1 MHSYNTHLADI
12 YEKPNSKRLEH
23 LYNRLFKNIPTTV
36 TFSDNFEMDSL
47 KAIEE
52 HFDIFSSD
60 ITVVGS
66 RFVEENVWVG
76 KEGEYKDILLHSSYR
91 SPDGDHPMLGAVY
104 GNSVKKEDIDSMHVS
119 VRAACKDREEA
130 KRLCDLLLP
139 FKLQLKNKIYM
150 LTASYGELNLSPLPT
165 MDVNSNLALNYGS
178 EFEAFHEKL
187 MDSLKTKT
195 SGLYLFSGPPGT
207 GKSSYIKY
215 LTTCD
220 IGRKIVY
227 IPGGM
232 IEQLVSPEMVPLLV
246 ENKNI
251 ILVIE
256 DAEKALISREVSA
269 NTDMVQTVLN
279 LTSGFLGD
287 AANVSIIATFNT
299 SKDNIDSALL
309 RKGRLKLSYEFDKL
323 SLDDT
328 IKLAESLG
336 LNTSGITEGMTLA
349 DIYHMEEQPGYEKPE
364 EKRVGFF

>member
-1 MHSYNTHLADI
+1 MHSYNNNLADI

-23 LYNRLFKNIPTTV
+23 LYNKLFTIIPTTV
-36 TFSDNFEMDSL
+36 SFSDNFEMNSL

-52 HFDIFSSD
+52 YFDIFTSD

-66 RFVEENVWVG
+66 RLVEENVWVG
-76 KEGEYKDILLHSSYR
+76 KGTYNDILLHTSYR
-91 SPDGDHPMLGAVY
+91 SADGDHPLLGAAY
-104 GNSVKKEDIDSMHVS
+104 GNIKKEDLDSMHVS
-119 VRAACKDREEA
+119 VRAACKNKEEA
-130 KRLCDLLLP
+130 KLLCDLLLP
-139 FKLQLKNKIYM
+139 HKLQLKNKIYM
-150 LTASYGELNLSPLPT
+150 LTANYGELSLSPLPT
-165 MDVNSNLALNYGS
+165 MNVNNDLALNYGV
-178 EFEAFHEKL
+178 EFEDFHTKL
-187 MDSLKTKT
+187 IDSLKTKT

-215 LTTCD
+215 LTSCD

-256 DAEKALISREVSA
+256 DAEKALISREISA

-299 SKDNIDSALL
+299 SKENIDPALL

-323 SLDDT
+323 SLKDS
-328 IKLAESLG
+328 IKLAEALG

-349 DIYHMEEQPGYEKPE
+349 EIYHMEEQPGYMQPE
-364 EKRVGFF
+364 EKRVGFR

>member
-1 MHSYNTHLADI
+1 MHIYNAQLADI
-12 YEKPNSKRLEH
+12 YEKPNAKRLEY
-23 LYNRLFKNIPTTV
+23 LYNKLFEAIPTTV

-52 HFDIFSSD
+52 NFDIFTSD

-66 RFVEENVWVG
+66 RLVEENVWVG
-76 KEGEYKDILLHSSYR
+76 KEGTIYEDILLHSSYR
-91 SPDGDHPMLGAVY
+91 SPDGDHPMLGTVY
-104 GNSVKKEDIDSMHVS
+104 GNVKKEDIDSMHVS
-119 VRAACKDREEA
+119 VRAACKDKEEA
-130 KRLCDLLLP
+130 KLLCDLLLP
-139 FKLQLKNKIYM
+139 HKLQLKNKIYM
-150 LTASYGELNLSPLPT
+150 LTATYGELSLSPLPT
-165 MDVNSNLALNYGS
+165 LETSSNLALNYGAA
-178 EFEAFHEKL
+178 FESFHEKL
-187 MDSLKTKT
+187 IESLKTKT

-215 LTTCD
+215 LTGCD

-299 SKDNIDSALL
+299 SKENIDSALL

-323 SLDDT
+323 SLEDT

-336 LNTSGITEGMTLA
+336 LNTATITDGMTLA

>member
-1 MHSYNTHLADI
+1 MHIYNKQLADI
-12 YEKPNSKRLEH
+12 YEKPNAKRLEY
-23 LYNRLFKNIPTTV
+23 LYNKLFETIPTTV

-52 HFDIFSSD
+52 NFDIFTSD
-60 ITVVGS
+60 ITVVGL
-66 RFVEENVWVG
+66 RLVEENVWVG
-76 KEGEYKDILLHSSYR
+76 KEGTIYEDILLHSSYR
-91 SPDGDHPMLGAVY
+91 SPDGDHPMLGTVY
-104 GNSVKKEDIDSMHVS
+104 GNVKKEDLDSMHVS
-119 VRAACKDREEA
+119 VRAACQDKEKA
-130 KRLCDLLLP
+130 KLLCDLLLP
-139 FKLQLKNKIYM
+139 HKLQLKNKIYM
-150 LTASYGELNLSPLPT
+150 LTASYGELSLSPLPT
-165 MDVNSNLALNYGS
+165 MEVSSNLALNYGA
-178 EFEAFHEKL
+178 EFESFHDKL
-187 MDSLKTKT
+187 IDSLKTKT

-215 LTTCD
+215 LTSCD

-328 IKLAESLG
+328 VKLAESLG

>member
-1 MHSYNTHLADI
+1 MHSYNNDLADI
-12 YEKPNSKRLEH
+12 YEKPNAKRLEH
-23 LYNRLFKNIPTTV
+23 LYNRLFQNIPTTV

-52 HFDIFSSD
+52 HFDIFASD

-66 RFVEENVWVG
+66 RLVEENVWVG
-76 KEGEYKDILLHSSYR
+76 KEGVYKDILLHSSYR
-91 SPDGDHPMLGAVY
+91 SPDGDHPMLG
-104 GNSVKKEDIDSMHVS
+104 SVFGASIKKEEIDSLHVS

-130 KRLCDLLLP
+130 KLLCDLLLP

-150 LTASYGELNLSPLPT
+150 LTASYGELSLSPLPT
-165 MDVNSNLALNYGS
+165 MEVNGNLALNYGAD
-178 EFEAFHEKL
+178 FEDFHDKII
-187 MDSLKTKT
+187 DSLKTKT

-256 DAEKALISREVSA
+256 DAEKALISRETSS

-299 SKDNIDSALL
+299 SRDNIDSALL
-309 RKGRLKLSYEFDKL
+309 RKGRLKLSYEFNKL
-323 SLDDT
+323 SLADT
-328 IKLAESLG
+328 ITLAKSLN
-336 LNTSGITEGMTLA
+336 LNTSGIVEGMTLA
-349 DIYHMEEQPGYEKPE
+349 DIYHMEEQPGYTPPVE
-364 EKRVGFF
+364 ERIGFR

>member
-1 MHSYNTHLADI
+1 MHSYNTHLANI
-12 YEKPNSKRLEH
+12 YEKPNAKRLEH
-23 LYNRLFKNIPTTV
+23 LYNKLFETIPTTV
-36 TFSDNFEMDSL
+36 GFSDNFEMACLD
-47 KAIEE
+47 AIKE
-52 HFDIFSSD
+52 HFDIFTSD

-76 KEGEYKDILLHSSYR
+76 KKGTYTDILLHSSYR
-91 SPDGDHPMLGAVY
+91 SPDGDHPMLGSVY
-104 GNSVKKEDIDSMHVS
+104 NNVKKEDIDSMHIS
-119 VRAACKDREEA
+119 VRAACKNKEEA
-130 KRLCDLLLP
+130 KLLCDLLLP
-139 FKLQLKNKIYM
+139 HKLQLKNKIYM
-150 LTASYGELNLSPLPT
+150 LTASYGELSLSPLPT
-165 MDVNSNLALNYGS
+165 MEVNGNLALNYGA
-178 EFEAFHEKL
+178 EFEAFHEKI

-299 SKDNIDSALL
+299 SKDNIDQALL

-336 LNTSGITEGMTLA
+336 LNTSGVNEGMTLA

>member
-1 MHSYNTHLADI
+1 MHSYNTLLANI
-12 YEKPNSKRLEH
+12 YEKPNAKRLEH
-23 LYNRLFKNIPTTV
+23 LYNKLFETIPTTV
-36 TFSDNFEMDSL
+36 GFSDNFEMGCL
-47 KAIEE
+47 EAIKE
-52 HFDIFSSD
+52 HFDIFTSD

-76 KEGEYKDILLHSSYR
+76 RKGTYRDILMHSSYR
-91 SPDGDHPMLGAVY
+91 SSDGDHPMLGSVY
-104 GNSVKKEDIDSMHVS
+104 NNVKKEDIDSMHVS
-119 VRAACKDREEA
+119 VRAACKNKEEA
-130 KRLCDLLLP
+130 KLLCDLLLP
-139 FKLQLKNKIYM
+139 HKLQLKNKIYM
-150 LTASYGELNLSPLPT
+150 LTASYGDLSLSPLPT
-165 MDVNSNLALNYGS
+165 MEVNGNLALNYGS
-178 EFEAFHEKL
+178 EFEAFHEKI

-299 SKDNIDSALL
+299 SKDNIDPALL

-336 LNTSGITEGMTLA
+336 LNTSGVNEGMTLA

>member
-1 MHSYNTHLADI
+1 MHSYNTLLANI
-12 YEKPNSKRLEH
+12 YEKPNAKRLEH
-23 LYNRLFKNIPTTV
+23 LYNILFETIPTTV

-66 RFVEENVWVG
+66 RLVEENVWVG
-76 KEGEYKDILLHSSYR
+76 KKGTYRDILLHSSYR
-91 SPDGDHPMLGAVY
+91 SPDGDHPMLGALY
-104 GNSVKKEDIDSMHVS
+104 GNVKKEDIDSMHVS
-119 VRAACKDREEA
+119 VRAACKNKEEA
-130 KRLCDLLLP
+130 KLLCDLLLP
-139 FKLQLKNKIYM
+139 HKLQLKNKIYM
-150 LTASYGELNLSPLPT
+150 LTASYGELSLSPLPT
-165 MDVNSNLALNYGS
+165 MDVNSSLALNYGT
-178 EFEAFHEKL
+178 EFEDFHEKI

-328 IKLAESLG
+328 IRLAKSLG
-336 LNTSGITEGMTLA
+336 LNTAEITEGMTLA
-349 DIYHMEEQPGYEKPE
+349 DIYHMEEQPGYTPPTEG
-364 EKRVGFF
+364 RIGFC